1 MWFEFIFDKWRPI
14 DIQSLGTV
22 ISAFG
27 LHKLLLIP
35 AEERI
40 ERFSYKC
47 CSLLRSGH
55 HDCCTFNSC
64 RILQALHVLW
74 TVLDR
79 VCAVTICSTQWAG
92 IGSEYRAGDFAISI
106 LEIVWCVKT
115 LTFTVVAT
123 ENTHLKQNMN
133 TVAQSSISLQ
143 VLCKSVML
151 FTHIEQ
157 LSKGLIQVSP
167 TLEYTVECTLAQ
179 LNEQT
184 YLWLLGWLYSW

>member
-40 ERFSYKC
+40 ERFSFKC

-133 TVAQSSISLQ
+133 TVAQYIQLCSNRLHTHIRLQ
-143 VLCKSVML
+143 VFYYKCFAKVLCYL
-151 FTHIEQ
+151 H
-157 LSKGLIQVSP
+157 
-167 TLEYTVECTLAQ
+167 TLNNSQ
-179 LNEQT
+179 R
-184 YLWLLGWLYSW
+184 GWYKFRPH